1 MEEKRF
7 LTADDVSEYMEISKS
22 MAYRIIKQ
30 LNDELKKAG
39 YITIAGKVSRIYFLE
54 RTYGGID
61 KKPNK

>member
-39 YITIAGKVSRIYFLE
+39 YITIAGKGSRIYFLE